1 MSLQP
6 IVQISGRL
14 LVAIFRA
21 ADQYWEHPLP
31 TPEELERERK
41 MEQARRAVAAQ
52 EEERER
58 REKPWRKKR
67 NSICILLLGAAFLS
81 FFVGCSLI
89 EIASKNDLYAILL
102 AVVLFVLALIVR
114 SLNPKQ
120 YP

>member
-6 IVQISGRL
+6 IVQIGGRL

-58 REKPWRKKR
+58 REKPWREKR
-67 NSICILLLGAAFLS
+67 NSISNIILLAAILSFPIGCLLGAIFPE
-81 FFVGCSLI
+81 VV
-89 EIASKNDLYAILL
+89 LYAVLL
-102 AVVLFVLALIVR
+102 AVVLSVVALIVR
-114 SLNPKQ
+114 SLTP
-120 YP
+120 